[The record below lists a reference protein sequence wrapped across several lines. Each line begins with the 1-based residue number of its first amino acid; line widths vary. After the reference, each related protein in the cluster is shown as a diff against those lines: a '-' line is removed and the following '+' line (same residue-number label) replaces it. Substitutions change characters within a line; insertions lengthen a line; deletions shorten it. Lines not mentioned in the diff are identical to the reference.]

1 MNPAISEWDFSSL
14 FAWPALAWK
23 QALAA
28 YGSEFNPHNGG
39 IGLDSPGLMPP
50 R

>member
-1 MNPAISEWDFSSL
+1 MAKGFLVRYSP
-14 FAWPALAWK
+14 FAWPAFAKK
-23 QALAA
+23 QALAV
-28 YGSEFNPHNGG
+28 YGSEFKPHNGG

>member
-1 MNPAISEWDFSSL
+1 MNAANSPG
-14 FAWPALAWK
+14 
-23 QALAA
+23 LAA

-39 IGLDSPGLMPP
+39 TGLDSPGLMPP